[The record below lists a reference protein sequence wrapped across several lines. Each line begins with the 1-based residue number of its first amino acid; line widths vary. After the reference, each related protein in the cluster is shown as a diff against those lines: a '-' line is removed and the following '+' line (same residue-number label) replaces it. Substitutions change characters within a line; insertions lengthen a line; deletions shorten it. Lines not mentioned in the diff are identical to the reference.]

1 MLNYNKKLDVRT
13 LSCPLP
19 LLKVKRSMLSLQH
32 GDVLYV
38 ITDNNQSVQDLNY
51 FATFADQSLIHFYK
65 EGKDNHFYFIKN

>member
-1 MLNYNKKLDVRT
+1 MQY
-13 LSCPLP
+13 
-19 LLKVKRSMLSLQH
+19 LQQ